1 MALKCKKIGDDFLVD
16 SADFRLRFSKSQI
29 GVSSFEYLKGGVWHE
44 AVNPSTSGL
53 LYLPQLDVVGIS
65 GGKLYPYHSGVIYIE
80 FVGKSFAK
88 ITMGGYLSNPT
99 QGEGFE
105 DFVFATEYSIYE
117 DGDIHLKT
125 TIVFSSENA
134 PMLVTEEH
142 ILDPKDDNDITL
154 ERDTAPNLWFA
165 GFHSN
170 NTGNDASDLSH
181 DGILIQYGN
190 DFTNYVTYTT
200 GGRKAVGLAKAQEQW
215 INDSIHIYHFRLH
228 LSANGSSNDVTD
240 SNSFQSVGDDKGA
253 DFRNPDPLTGGADE
267 GDVLTGS
274 LVGDGFD
281 EGEGTYTFE
290 SV

>member
-1 MALKCKKIGDDFLVD
+1 MALKVKKIGDDLLVD
-16 SADFRLRFSKSQI
+16 SGDFRLRFSKSQLGI
-29 GVSSFEYLKGGVWHE
+29 SSFEYLKGGVWHE
-44 AVNPSTSGL
+44 AVNPSASGL
-53 LYLPQLDVVGIS
+53 LYLPQLDVLEIS
-65 GGKLYPYHSGVIYIE
+65 GGKIYPYHSGGIRIE
-80 FVGKSFAK
+80 FAGKSFVK
-88 ITMGGYLSNPT
+88 ITTTGNFSNPT

-105 DFVFATEYSIYE
+105 DFLFATEYSIYE

-134 PMLVTEEH
+134 PMQVTEEH

-170 NTGNDASDLSH
+170 NTGNGTSDCSH
-181 DGILIQYGN
+181 DGIFIQDGN

-200 GGRKAVGLAKAQEQW
+200 GGRKAVGLAKAQTQW
-215 INDSIHIYHFRLH
+215 DNDSTRCSLFHLH
-228 LSANGSSNDVTD
+228 LSANGSANDITD

-253 DFRNPDPLTGGADE
+253 DFRNPDPLTGGIDE

>member
-1 MALKCKKIGDDFLVD
+1 MALKCKIIGDDFLVD
-16 SADFRLRFSKSQI
+16 SDDFRLRFSKSQI
-29 GVSSFEYLKGGVWHE
+29 GISSFAYLKSGVWHE
-44 AVNPSTSGL
+44 AVNPSASGM
-53 LYLPQLDVVGIS
+53 LYLPQLDVVEIS
-65 GGKLYPYHSGVIYIE
+65 GGKIYPYHSGGISIE
-80 FVGKSFAK
+80 FVGKSFVK
-88 ITMGGYLSNPT
+88 ITTTGYFSNPT

-105 DFVFATEYSIYE
+105 DFAFATEYSIYE

-125 TIVFSSENA
+125 AIYLSALSA
-134 PMLVTEEH
+134 PMQVTEEH

-170 NTGNDASDLSH
+170 NTGNGASDLSL

-190 DFTNYVTYTT
+190 DFTNYVTYTS
-200 GGRKAVGLAKAQEQW
+200 GGRKAVGLAKAQAQW
-215 INDSIHIYHFRLH
+215 TGGSVHYRWFRLH
-228 LSANGSSNDVTD
+228 LSADGSTNDVTD

-253 DFRNPDPLTGGADE
+253 DYRNPDPLTGGIDE
-267 GDVLTGS
+267 GDVLAGS

>member
-16 SADFRLRFSKSQI
+16 SAGFRLRFSKSQI
-29 GVSSFEYLKGGVWHE
+29 GISSFAYLKGGVWHE
-44 AVNPSTSGL
+44 AVNPSASGL
-53 LYLPQLDVVGIS
+53 LYLPQLDVPEIS
-65 GGKLYPYHSGVIYIE
+65 GEKIYPYHGGNIE
-80 FVGKSFAK
+80 VDFMGNAFAK
-88 ITMGGYLSNPT
+88 FTINGYLSNSS
-99 QGEGFE
+99 QGEALEEFMLQ
-105 DFVFATEYSIYE
+105 TEYSIYE

-125 TIVFSSENA
+125 RIVFGSQNA
-134 PMLVTEEH
+134 PIPVTEEH

-154 ERDTAPNLWFA
+154 ECDTAPNLWFA

-170 NTGNDASDLSH
+170 NTGDDASDLSH

-190 DFTNYVTYTT
+190 HFTNYVTYTT

-215 INDSIHIYHFRLH
+215 ADGSIHNSWFRMH
-228 LSANGSSNDVTD
+228 LSANGSANDVTD

-253 DFRNPDPLTGGADE
+253 DFRNPDPLTGGIDE

-274 LVGDGFD
+274 LSDDGFD